1 MSEMR
6 GNEEGPRGEMNRA
19 PGRRE
24 HWEKTVTS
32 RRESPGLPLQKTPS
46 TGLRASRRFGLPENA
61 LRDTPGARGTDAQWR
76 RRPGWQSCFCKPPLD
91 GDNSRVRGPR
101 QPARP
106 PSTSRQTRH
115 DLMTRFSAG
124 LRGKALVTSF
134 QGTQNSST
142 PGNWIKRPV
151 GLVTSEPG

>member
-6 GNEEGPRGEMNRA
+6 GNEEGLRGEMNRA

-32 RRESPGLPLQKTPS
+32 RRESPSLPLQKTPS

-76 RRPGWQSCFCKPPLD
+76 RRPRWQSCFCKPPLD
-91 GDNSRVRGPR
+91 SDNSRVRGPR

-106 PSTSRQTRH
+106 PSTSRRTRH
-115 DLMTRFSAG
+115 DPDDAVQCGFEGEGSCDKFSG
-124 LRGKALVTSF
+124 HSKLIDSR
-134 QGTQNSST
+134 
-142 PGNWIKRPV
+142 
-151 GLVTSEPG
+151 